1 MSFEISWYLPKRI
14 IHIHVLGEL
23 GLSQVSEMAEIVS
36 KLMQESTEPVHIL
49 LDDAKGG
56 RPPISLKELQSRL
69 ELVRHPSVGWVV
81 GIGEA
86 DPVAKFLIP
95 LLMKIVRLDYVR
107 VMTLEDGLSFLNK
120 QDTSLEIKLPE
131 N

>member
-1 MSFEISWYLPKRI
+1 MSFEVSWYLPKRI
-14 IHIHVLGEL
+14 VHVHIFGEL
-23 GLSQVSEMAEIVS
+23 GLNQVTEMAELAS
-36 KLMQESTEPVHIL
+36 KLMQEGDAPIHIL

-69 ELVRHPSVGWVV
+69 ELARHPSIGWVV
-81 GIGEA
+81 GIGEV

-107 VMTLEDGLSFLNK
+107 VMTLEDGLNFLSK
-120 QDTSLEIKLPE
+120 QDRSLEINIAE

>member
-1 MSFEISWYLPKRI
+1 MSFEVSWYLPKRI
-14 IHIHVLGEL
+14 IHVQIL
-23 GLSQVSEMAEIVS
+23 AEIGLAQVTEMVELAS
-36 KLMQESTEPVHIL
+36 KLMQEGTAPVHVL
-49 LDDAKGG
+49 LNDAKGG

-69 ELVRHPSVGWVV
+69 EMVRHPSVGWVV
-81 GIGEA
+81 GIGEV

-107 VMTLEDGLSFLNK
+107 VMTLDDGLNFLSK
-120 QDTSLEIKLPE
+120 QDRSLEINIAE